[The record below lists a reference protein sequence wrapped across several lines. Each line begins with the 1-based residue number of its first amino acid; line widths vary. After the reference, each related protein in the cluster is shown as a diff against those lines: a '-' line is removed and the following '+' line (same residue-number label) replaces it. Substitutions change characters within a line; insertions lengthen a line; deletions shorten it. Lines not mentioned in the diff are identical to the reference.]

1 MGLWTVAIT
10 VVHTGL
16 SIVALLLGI
25 STVVRWSLQKQA
37 GSRETRFLGTA
48 AAATITGFF
57 FPPHGVTPAI
67 LIGIISSAVLVL
79 TFVAR
84 SKAGRFQRGWSVLFV
99 VGVIVSEY
107 LLSFV
112 TVAQAFGKVPFLHV
126 LAPTLKE
133 LPFAVAQGIV
143 LVLFV
148 TLAALA
154 IRTPVE
160 QRIPAG

>member
-16 SIVALLLGI
+16 SIVALLFGI
-25 STVVRWSLQKQA
+25 TTVIRWSLQKQI

-48 AAATITGFF
+48 AASTITSFL
-57 FPPHGVTPAI
+57 FPPHGITPAI
-67 LIGIISSAVLVL
+67 LIGIISSAVLAL

-84 SKAGRFQRGWSVLFV
+84 SKAGRFHRGWSILFV
-99 VGVIVSEY
+99 VGIIVSEY

-112 TVAQAFGKVPFLHV
+112 TVAQAFGKVPFLHS

-133 LPFAVAQGIV
+133 PPFAVAQGIV
-143 LVLFV
+143 LGLFI
-148 TLAALA
+148 TLAVLA

-160 QRIPAG
+160 QRIPAA